1 MRLLAREFS
10 WLSKQAARRLATV
23 TMGFWLLFLLTLPSL
38 EDEDRLLAQARR
50 GSRAAVE
57 TIYETYFDAV
67 YQFIRWRVDD
77 PLVAEDLT
85 SDVFIRFLNA
95 LQSPNAPRQSLRG
108 WLFRV
113 ARNVLYD
120 HAHQPVR
127 TTELDDL
134 LPAPPDMD
142 TEVQVLRALDAEQV
156 RAALQGL
163 APDQQEVLVLRFGQM
178 MSLQE
183 TAESMGRSVS
193 AIKSLQFR
201 AVNTLRRELGSVG

>member
-1 MRLLAREFS
+1 MAVYTGSAQTGTE
-10 WLSKQAARRLATV
+10 
-23 TMGFWLLFLLTLPSL
+23 TMGVWLTFLPLWLLTLPSF

-50 GSRAAVE
+50 GSRAAVA

-77 PLVAEDLT
+77 PLVAEDLA
-85 SDVFIRFLNA
+85 SDVFIRLLNA
-95 LQSPNAPRQSLRG
+95 LRSPNAPQQSLRG

-120 HAHQPVR
+120 HTNQPVR

-142 TEVQVLRALDAEQV
+142 TELQVLRALDAEQV
-156 RAALQGL
+156 RDALRQL

-183 TAESMGRSVS
+183 TAESMDRSVT

-201 AVNTLRRELGSVG
+201 AVNTLRRVLGSAD